1 MKFTLQSGA
10 LAEAIAAGI
19 SSVPSRPIN
28 PILGG
33 VLVEAQVGAVTLS
46 SFNYDRATMRVV
58 AADVADTDT
67 AVVSGRLLAAVGA
80 NLPKTA
86 ECTAT
91 TSGNHMVITAGRSE
105 YRLPLMHAEDYP
117 RLPEMTTADVI
128 GTVDAAAFS
137 DAVRAIGGYSS
148 TDLAVPALTAL
159 NFVCTP
165 AALTLTATDRFMIG
179 RRRLD
184 WSGSTETSFNAVAAD
199 ILSTIKALSD
209 ASEIEILA
217 NGNLIGFRT
226 PSTTVVSPVL
236 DEDFPSV
243 GRFLESQDYS
253 TASIVKTSE
262 LVSMLKR
269 ATAIASDT
277 WTRVK
282 LVADDGTLTMM
293 TSASETGGIVDAIE
307 ADHAGRRRELTLS
320 ARRLHSAMAAVDEP
334 MTTLAFKETGNL
346 VHIYPGA
353 SPTPLTTP
361 SVDTVAILIGMR
373 A

>member
-1 MKFTLQSGA
+1 MKFTLQAGA

-33 VLVEAQVGAVTLS
+33 VLIEAQVGAVTLS
-46 SFNYDRATMRVV
+46 SFNYDRATMRVA
-58 AADVADTDT
+58 AADVADTGT

-148 TDLAVPALTAL
+148 TDLAALTAL

-262 LVSMLKR
+262 LLSMLKR

-277 WTRVK
+277 WTQVK

-320 ARRLHSAMAAVDEP
+320 ARRLHSAMAAVDESQ
-334 MTTLAFKETGNL
+334 TTLAFKETGRL
-346 VHIYPGA
+346 IHIYPGA
-353 SPTPLTTP
+353 SPSPLTTP
-361 SVDTVAILIGMR
+361 SVDTAAILIGMR